1 MNADLIIVFEDSPGA
16 QTWADKFVLRAACSV
31 TTGELQWDK
40 LWFVVTLRLK
50 SVNTEPLQ
58 RLFFI
63 PTPAAETD

>member
-1 MNADLIIVFEDSPGA
+1 MNVDLIIVFEDSPEA